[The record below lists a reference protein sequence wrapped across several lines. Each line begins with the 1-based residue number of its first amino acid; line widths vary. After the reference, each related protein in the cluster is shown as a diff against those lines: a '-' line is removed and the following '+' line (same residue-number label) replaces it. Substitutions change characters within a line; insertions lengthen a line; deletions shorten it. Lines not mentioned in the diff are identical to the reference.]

1 MPPARPF
8 AALWAFEPQPTPS
21 PLWLHP
27 LRERSALRAQ
37 RQAFGQHQPPQCKA
51 FGRFASTGLIS
62 GHRARSQT
70 VRGTVWCAG
79 RSRPGRASTR
89 QGGLNSEARHRHGRT
104 HEPPSA
110 TPFRGMPSVVGRFR
124 VRENSPRHCRR
135 WQHGESSWR
144 VCSRPSGCPCAA
156 LAVVSGLLA
165 RRQAVRASSQAL
177 KGFRGINRFVSEPTR
192 QAASRPGAWS
202 RHSAIYSTFPCPRF
216 ASRPHEGT
224 ANPCPMKTE
233 RPEPQP
239 SAASAPQL

>member
-1 MPPARPF
+1 MRLARPF

-37 RQAFGQHQPPQCKA
+37 RRAFGQHQPPQCKA
-51 FGRFASTGLIS
+51 FGRFASTGLVS
-62 GHRARSQT
+62 GHQARSQT

-110 TPFRGMPSVVGRFR
+110 TRLRGRAVFASAKPARGTAADGSAG
-124 VRENSPRHCRR
+124 
-135 WQHGESSWR
+135 GSSWR

-156 LAVVSGLLA
+156 LAVVSGPLA

-177 KGFRGINRFVSEPTR
+177 KGFRGINRCVSEPTR
-192 QAASRPGAWS
+192 QAASRPGARA
-202 RHSAIYSTFPCPRF
+202 RHFAIYSTVPCPRF